1 MERAKGKKT
10 CIILKNKEI
19 TANYQAELLI
29 ADVSSFSCKNIDINE
44 LLLK

>member
-10 CIILKNKEI
+10 CTILKNKEI
-19 TANYQAELLI
+19 TANYLTELLI